1 MKVFENSSGGLD
13 SCVLEKAVDT
23 GCVKKFV
30 EGVGASVG
38 PLVGIW
44 FGAWLL
50 IVFEILAVKQVVRRL
65 SLSRKWHEGSVE
77 KIGLEA

>member
-1 MKVFENSSGGLD
+1 MLD
-13 SCVLEKAVDT
+13 KAIDT

-38 PLVGIW
+38 PIVGIW

-50 IVFEILAVKQVVRRL
+50 IVLEMLAVKHVIRRMA
-65 SLSRKWHEGSVE
+65 LSRKWHEGTCS
-77 KIGLEA
+77 LDF